1 MSVHDGHRE
10 RLRDRFRE
18 HGLNDF
24 NELNALELLLF
35 YAIPRRDT
43 NEIAHALLGH
53 FGSLQS
59 IFEASERELCAVPG
73 VGVRTASLLRLV
85 PQMMRKSAVSRAD
98 GIRSIRSPDDAGR
111 YLLPRFLYEQNEVVL
126 LLCLDSRK
134 RVIACVEVGRGV
146 VNATETSLR
155 LIVETAL
162 KYKSASVILSHN
174 HPDGIARP
182 SVEDDAVTA
191 QVMKSLALV
200 GIPLNDHIIVAGE
213 EYVSYKQMGILDLL
227 QY

>member
-10 RLRDRFRE
+10 RLRDGFRE
-18 HGLNDF
+18 HGLDGFND
-24 NELNALELLLF
+24 LNALELLLF

-43 NEIAHALLGH
+43 NEIAHALLDQ
-53 FGSLQS
+53 FGSLQDV
-59 IFEASERELCAVPG
+59 FGASEQELCAVPG
-73 VGVRTASLLRLV
+73 VGVQTASLLRLV
-85 PQMMRKSAVSRAD
+85 PQMMRKSAVSKT
-98 GIRSIRSPDDAGR
+98 GELRSIRSPDDAGR
-111 YLLPRFLYEQNEVVL
+111 YLLPRFLYEQNELVL

-162 KYKSASVILSHN
+162 KHKAVSVILAHN

-200 GIPLNDHIIVAGE
+200 GISLNDHIIVANE
-213 EYVSYKQMGILDLL
+213 EFVSYKQMGILDLL